1 VALGPEISAL
11 AELAALFAAVLACL
25 VLEGVLGL
33 DERPIAGAPVEP

>member
-25 VLEGVLGL
+25 VLEGAFEL
-33 DERPIAGAPVEP
+33 DKRRIAGAPFEP